1 MWSSGIMLGLRRLVL
16 GYCIFVFVLV
26 WMLKRAKR
34 IRDTTRTERK

>member
-1 MWSSGIMLGLRRLVL
+1 MLGLRRLFL

-34 IRDTTRTERK
+34 IRNTKDAAPRADRK